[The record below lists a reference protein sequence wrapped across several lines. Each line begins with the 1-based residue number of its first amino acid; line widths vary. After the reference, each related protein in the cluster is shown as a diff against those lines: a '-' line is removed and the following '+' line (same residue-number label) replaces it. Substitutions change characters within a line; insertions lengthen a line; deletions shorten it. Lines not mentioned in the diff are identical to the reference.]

1 MTIRYIVFDLD
12 DTLWACAPVIKRAEK
27 KHYAWL
33 VEHYPK
39 LTAKYSFDELMQ
51 NRNAFMTNNPRLV
64 YDLTQ
69 LRKSWL
75 KSFADEF
82 GYNDE
87 MVEFAFHT
95 FWLARNEVNFYDGV
109 LDILDKLS
117 KQFSLGVISNGNAD
131 INHIGVGH
139 LFDFSVS
146 AREAGV
152 AKPHPRIFQLAL
164 QKAGIKED
172 EAVYVGD
179 DPIRD
184 IQGANQAGWHS
195 IWYNPKSLQ
204 WQGEGKPSQI
214 ITNFNVLEE
223 KIKLLSV

>member
-1 MTIRYIVFDLD
+1 MTIRCIAFDLD
-12 DTLWACAPVIKRAEK
+12 DTLWACQPVIKRAEK
-27 KHYAWL
+27 KHYNWL
-33 VEHYPK
+33 EEYYPE
-39 LTAKYSFDELMQ
+39 LTKKYSFDALMQ
-51 NRNAFMTNNPRLV
+51 SRNAFMANNPELV

-69 LRKSWL
+69 LRKYWL
-75 KSFADEF
+75 HGFARELNYD
-82 GYNDE
+82 DE
-87 MVEFAFHT
+87 MVESAFHT
-95 FWLARNEVNFYDGV
+95 FWLARNEVTFYDGV
-109 LDILDKLS
+109 LDVLNDLS
-117 KQFSLGVISNGNAD
+117 KDFSLGIISNGNAD

-152 AKPHPRIFQLAL
+152 AKPHPTIFQLAL

-195 IWYNPKSLQ
+195 IWYNPESLQ
-204 WQGEGKPSQI
+204 WQGEGTPSQV
-214 ITNFNVLEE
+214 ITNFNMLEE
-223 KIKLLSV
+223 KIKLL